1 MARRRSV
8 RRLRRGLRGRDGR
21 LAGSAVAVVVVLAVI
36 AGHAHAPAGAG
47 THAPASVSAI
57 GSGGRSAG
65 GGTLGCAQL
74 EALWRSAGGSAS
86 AAFMAAEIAMAES
99 SGREYATDDDSD
111 GSVDRGY
118 WQVNSTH
125 GPLSTYSPVRQRPR
139 GRADQRRRHQLD
151 AVDHLPDRRLRR
163 PVLAAGRLEPGQEGH
178 PVDDHHL
185 VPAAPRRR
193 AAQEEP
199 VKITDTPLIPA
210 LILAVTAAVLILTGP
225 GRARRR
231 LGASLLTGT
240 AAGAALTALVDRVR
254 HAQLAAVPRGARV
267 DAADSLLAG
276 FAVTAL
282 TVTVLAFAVLTIAGR
297 RRAAARDLAAQRR
310 PARERAEVIPARG
323 RRAARTGR

>member
-1 MARRRSV
+1 M
-8 RRLRRGLRGRDGR
+8 
-21 LAGSAVAVVVVLAVI
+21 
-36 AGHAHAPAGAG
+36 
-47 THAPASVSAI
+47 
-57 GSGGRSAG
+57 
-65 GGTLGCAQL
+65 
-74 EALWRSAGGSAS
+74 
-86 AAFMAAEIAMAES
+86 
-99 SGREYATDDDSD
+99 
-111 GSVDRGY
+111 
-118 WQVNSTH
+118 
-125 GPLSTYSPVRQRPR
+125 
-139 GRADQRRRHQLD
+139 
-151 AVDHLPDRRLRR
+151 
-163 PVLAAGRLEPGQEGH
+163 
-178 PVDDHHL
+178 
-185 VPAAPRRR
+185 
-193 AAQEEP
+193 
-199 VKITDTPLIPA
+199 KITDTPLIPA